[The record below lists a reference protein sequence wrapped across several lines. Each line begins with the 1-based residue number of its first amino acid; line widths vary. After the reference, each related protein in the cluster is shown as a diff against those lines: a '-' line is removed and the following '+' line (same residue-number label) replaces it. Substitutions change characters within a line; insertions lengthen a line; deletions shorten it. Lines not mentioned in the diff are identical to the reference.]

1 MLQSGTSIRRKL
13 LALVLLPLVG
23 VLPLLG
29 AILLWWSGDAI
40 DELLRTKVRSD
51 LAVARGYFERVM
63 AEVGTGGQ

>member
-51 LAVARGYFERVM
+51 LAVARG
-63 AEVGTGGQ
+63 